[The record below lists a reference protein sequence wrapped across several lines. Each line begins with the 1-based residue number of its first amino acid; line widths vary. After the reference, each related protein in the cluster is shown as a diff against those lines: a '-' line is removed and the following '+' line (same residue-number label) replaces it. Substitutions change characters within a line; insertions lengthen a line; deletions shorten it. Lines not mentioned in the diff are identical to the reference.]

1 VSVRDTD
8 GDERSGR
15 YGVWA
20 TAWLAYAS
28 YYLGR
33 KTFSSA
39 KHALEATGVLT
50 LSELGYID
58 SGYLALY
65 AVGQF
70 VSGTLGDRVGARR
83 LVGYGMLCSAA
94 LCAAFGSSS
103 GALVLTLIF
112 TLNGMAQAT
121 GWPGVTRAMTEWTV
135 PETRGSVMGLWSTCY
150 QVGPLVA
157 GPLASWLVKN
167 YGWRTGFRVPAL
179 LMVAVALLVFWRL
192 KPAPTSAGAE
202 AIASGQASPAARASV
217 VEERRAAQRAV
228 VKNRLLW
235 SYGAAYFFIKFV
247 RYALQLWLPY
257 YLNKQLD
264 YPDDKAGLVSAAFE
278 AGGFLGVISI
288 GVLSDRKSLGRVPL
302 SAAAL
307 GLLALALLAC
317 AALMGPSTGLNA
329 ALLAVIG
336 FLLFAPDSI
345 LCGAAAQDVGGKRAA
360 AMATGFVN
368 GVGSVGAFLV
378 GLVLPKLVKAY
389 GWTSLFPSLVG
400 MAALAALCLVPALR
414 RRAV

>member
-1 VSVRDTD
+1 MSD
-8 GDERSGR
+8 GEDAHRSAR

-39 KHALEATGVLT
+39 KHALEAGGVLT
-50 LSELGYID
+50 LSQLGYID
-58 SGYLALY
+58 SGYLAFY
-65 AVGQF
+65 AIGQF
-70 VSGTLGDRVGARR
+70 VSGALGDRIGARR
-83 LVGYGMLCSAA
+83 LVGYGMLCSAG
-94 LCAAFGSSS
+94 LCAAFGASSEWH
-103 GALVLTLIF
+103 VLSVLF
-112 TLNGMAQAT
+112 TLNGMAQAS
-121 GWPGVTRAMTEWTV
+121 GWPGVTRAMTEWTE
-135 PETRGSVMGLWSTCY
+135 PKTRGTVMGLWSTCY
-150 QVGPLVA
+150 QVGPLLA

-179 LMVAVALLVFWRL
+179 IMVAVALVVFWRL
-192 KPAPTSAGAE
+192 EPAPTATDHGGSAPAE
-202 AIASGQASPAARASV
+202 RAELV
-217 VEERRAAQRAV
+217 AERREAQRAV
-228 VKNRLLW
+228 IKNRLLW
-235 SYGAAYFFIKFV
+235 GYGAAYFFIKFV

-302 SAAAL
+302 SAGAL
-307 GLLALALLAC
+307 GCLALALAAC
-317 AALMGPSTGLNA
+317 AALMGPSTGLNVV
-329 ALLAVIG
+329 LLAIIG

-345 LCGAAAQDVGGKRAA
+345 LCGAAAQDVGGKSAA

-368 GVGSVGAFLV
+368 GVGSVGGFLV
-378 GLVLPKLVKAY
+378 GLVLPQLTKAY
-389 GWTSLFPSLVG
+389 GWTAMFPSLIAT
-400 MAALAALCLVPALR
+400 AALGALCLVPALR
-414 RRAV
+414 RRAA